1 MLFNSLPFLLL
12 FLPIALG
19 GYYLLGGIRPSLAAI
34 WLSLA
39 SLVFYGWWNPTFV
52 VLLMASIVFNYLL
65 SLVIL
70 STEDRPKLQLWVL
83 GFGIAANLVV
93 LFYYKYFAALLGVLD
108 GWGLVAHS
116 TSDIILPLGISFF
129 TFTQMGFLLDCRA
142 GVVRERGFSSYVL
155 FVTFFPHLIAGPIL
169 HHKEMM
175 PQFADRANYRF
186 KAENL
191 SVGGAL
197 FVIGL
202 AKKVLLADNIAP
214 WAEAGFSAPGELQ
227 LLGAW
232 SAALAYA
239 LQLYFDF
246 SGYSDM
252 AMGLAKMFG
261 IRFPMNFNS
270 PYKSTGIIEFWTR
283 FHMTLTRY
291 LTAYLYNPVALA
303 ITRARAQ
310 KGLPVGRK
318 ATATLRGFSSMVV
331 FPTVLTMGLAGVWH
345 GAGLQFLIF
354 GLLHGS
360 YLAINHAW
368 RQFGP
373 APLGTVARG
382 WHRAGYVL
390 LTFLC
395 VVVALLFFRANST
408 ADAFRILAGMTGLH
422 GMESLAPVLFPL
434 QAMFAGNPDWSGG
447 DLLRM
452 LFERWAPGLMIAALL
467 AIVWL
472 APNSN
477 QIMGDYSP
485 ALEGSSPAP
494 RAWMRWRPNLAWLV
508 LTLLVLAYAMLNLDK
523 TARFLYFQF

>member
-19 GYYLLGGIRPSLAAI
+19 GYYLAGAIRPGIAAV
-34 WLSLA
+34 WLSVA
-39 SLVFYGWWNPTFV
+39 SLVFYGWWNPAF
-52 VLLMASIVFNYLL
+52 VLLLAASIVFNYLL

-70 STEDRPKLQLWVL
+70 STEARPRLQLWVL
-83 GFGIAANLVV
+83 GGGIVANLAV
-93 LFYYKYFAALLGVLD
+93 LFHYKYLAALLGFLE
-108 GWGLVAHS
+108 GFGLVAHS
-116 TSDIILPLGISFF
+116 SSDIILPLGISFF

-142 GVVRERGFSSYVL
+142 GVVRERGFVSYVL

-175 PQFADRANYRF
+175 PQFAERANYRF
-186 KAENL
+186 RAENL
-191 SVGGAL
+191 SIGGAL

-202 AKKVLLADNIAP
+202 VKKVLLADNIAP
-214 WAEAGFSAPGELQ
+214 WAEAGFAHPGEQ
-227 LLGAW
+227 QFLGAW
-232 SAALAYA
+232 GAALAYA

-303 ITRARAQ
+303 ITRSRAR

-318 ATATLRGFSSMVV
+318 ATATLAGFSSMVV
-331 FPTVLTMGLAGVWH
+331 FPTVFTMGLAGVWH

-360 YLAINHAW
+360 YLAANHAW

-373 APLGTVARG
+373 ARSNEPARG
-382 WHRAGYVL
+382 LRRAGYVL

-395 VVVALLFFRANST
+395 VVVALLFFRADST
-408 ADAFRILAGMTGLH
+408 ADALRLLAGMLGLH
-422 GMESLAPVLFPL
+422 GLESLQGVMFPL
-434 QAMFAGNPDWSGG
+434 TAFWSGG
-447 DLLRM
+447 IDGGIGDPLRILL
-452 LFERWAPGLMIAALL
+452 ERWAQGLMIAVLL

-477 QIMGDYSP
+477 QIMGCYSP
-485 ALEGSSPAP
+485 ALEGVDPAP
-494 RAWMRWRPNLAWLV
+494 RAWMRWRPSVVW
-508 LTLLVLAYAMLNLDK
+508 LLVTFALLFYAMLNLHK